1 MAKMMTELMHLGI
14 LLIFLISLTNIETLG
29 KICMETKCDYTL
41 TIRQKR
47 SMSYTDSSGFTYNV
61 AWNQS
66 AERLQIIANSYHQ
79 PIPSPFP
86 TNASMI
92 GAFLNAEDVVTTDG
106 TARSIYVINE
116 QYPGPTLEVMEGAE
130 VGVGL

>member
-14 LLIFLISLTNIETLG
+14 LIIFLIFFTIETNSE
-29 KICMETKCDYTL
+29 ICMDTKCDYTL
-41 TIRQKR
+41 TIRQAR